1 MFVSGYGPIH
11 PKRLVPIELHTRP
24 EMLSLVILRQARQ
37 VLGDRRVSIQR
48 IWAKALSTFF
58 VGIKRS
64 DITYTRS

>member
-37 VLGDRRVSIQR
+37 AFWETEEFPYER
-48 IWAKALSTFF
+48 IWAKAPLDLLRWNQMF
-58 VGIKRS
+58 
-64 DITYTRS
+64 